1 MLYFTFS
8 KFYRL
13 NSFGKYI
20 PVYHT
25 MSQDSFVSKTQFQPD
40 GKMMKRGANCLLRNQ
55 IWPKLYIIKA
65 DVYILAT
72 NKFEQNQTI
81 S

>member
-1 MLYFTFS
+1 
-8 KFYRL
+8 
-13 NSFGKYI
+13 
-20 PVYHT
+20 
-25 MSQDSFVSKTQFQPD
+25 
-40 GKMMKRGANCLLRNQ
+40 MKRGANSLLRNQ

-81 S
+81 SYEGGSESSVIHVGVITLLIYMIDCCIIP